1 MDRSSTAREPAGP
14 PDAPPALRVVCLSG
28 GVGGARLLHGLARA
42 LPEGALTV
50 IVNTG
55 DDFSH
60 WGLHISPDLDTVMY
74 TLSGL
79 GHEERGWGLAEES
92 FGALEM
98 VKRYGGDAWFA
109 LGDRDLGTHL
119 VRTAALARGET
130 LSAVTARLFRA
141 LGVTTRVLPM
151 TDAPCRT
158 MIDTEA
164 DGTLPF
170 QEWFVRRRTAP
181 VVRRVWFDG
190 GRAPAPGV
198 IEAIESAD
206 VCLVGPSNPYVSVDP
221 ILAMDGVRAALERKK
236 VVALSPIV
244 GGRAVKGPLAE
255 MIRALRREEPSP
267 AAIVRHYEGLLRG
280 VFVEEGDEPAARE
293 AGCAVRGGRTVMT
306 DRAAS
311 LRLARE
317 LLDFAASLA

>member
-1 MDRSSTAREPAGP
+1 MSRRDLR
-14 PDAPPALRVVCLSG
+14 RVVCLSG
-28 GVGGARLLHGLARA
+28 GVGGARLLHGLVRA
-42 LPEGALTV
+42 LPEDALTV
-50 IVNTG
+50 VVNTG
-55 DDFSH
+55 DDFRH

-98 VKRYGGDAWFA
+98 VRRYGGDDWFA

-119 VRTAALARGET
+119 VRTEALARGEP
-130 LSAVTARLFRA
+130 LSAITARLFRA
-141 LGVTTRVLPM
+141 LGVATRVLPM
-151 TDAPCRT
+151 ADAPCRT

-181 VVRRVWFDG
+181 VVKRVWFDG
-190 GRAPAPGV
+190 TRAPAPGV
-198 IEAIESAD
+198 IEAILAAD
-206 VCLVGPSNPYVSVDP
+206 VCLIGPSNPYVSVDP
-221 ILAMDGVRAALERKK
+221 ILAMDGVRAALAERP

-244 GGRAVKGPLAE
+244 GGCAVKGPLAE
-255 MIRALRREEPSP
+255 MICALRGEDPS
-267 AAIVRHYEGLLRG
+267 AGAIVRHYQGLVRG
-280 VFVEEGDEPAARE
+280 IFVEGGDEAEARA
-293 AGCAVRGGRTVMT
+293 AGCAVRGGRTIMT
-306 DRAAS
+306 SRAES

-317 LLDFAASLA
+317 VLDFAATVA

>member
-1 MDRSSTAREPAGP
+1 MSASELR
-14 PDAPPALRVVCLSG
+14 RVVCLSG

-55 DDFSH
+55 DDFRH

-98 VKRYGGDAWFA
+98 VKRYGGDDWFA

-119 VRTAALARGET
+119 VRTEALARGEA
-130 LSAVTARLFRA
+130 LSAITARLFRG
-141 LGVTTRVLPM
+141 LGVATRVLPM
-151 TDAPCRT
+151 ADAPCRT
-158 MIDTEA
+158 MLDTEA

-181 VVRRVWFDG
+181 VVKRVWFDG
-190 GRAPAPGV
+190 TRTPAPGV
-198 IEAIESAD
+198 LDAIRAAD
-206 VCLVGPSNPYVSVDP
+206 VCLLGPSNPYVSVDP
-221 ILAMDGVRAALERKK
+221 ILAMAGVRAAMAEKP

-244 GGRAVKGPLAE
+244 GGRAVKGPLGE
-255 MIRALRREEPSP
+255 MIRALRGEEPS
-267 AAIVRHYEGLLRG
+267 AGAIVRHYGGLLRG
-280 VFVEEGDEPAARE
+280 LFVEEGDEAEARL
-293 AGCAVRGGRTVMT
+293 AGCAVRGGKTVMAS
-306 DRAAS
+306 RADS
-311 LRLARE
+311 LRLAGE
-317 LLDFAASLA
+317 VLEFATSIA

>member
-1 MDRSSTAREPAGP
+1 MSAREIR
-14 PDAPPALRVVCLSG
+14 RVVCLSG

-42 LPEGALTV
+42 LPADALTV

-55 DDFSH
+55 DDFRH

-79 GHEERGWGLAEES
+79 GHEERGWGLAVES

-98 VKRYGGDAWFA
+98 VRRYGGEDWFA

-119 VRTAALARGET
+119 VRTEALARGEA
-130 LSAVTARLFRA
+130 LSTITARLFRG
-141 LGVTTRVLPM
+141 LGVETRVLPM
-151 TDAPCRT
+151 ADAPCRT

-181 VVRRVWFDG
+181 AVKRVWFDG
-190 GRAPAPGV
+190 TRTPAPGV
-198 IEAIESAD
+198 VEAIEAAD
-206 VCLVGPSNPYVSVDP
+206 LCVIGPSNPYVSVDP
-221 ILAMDGVRAALERKK
+221 ILAMDGVRAAMEGRP

-255 MIRALRREEPSP
+255 MIRALRGEDASP
-267 AAIVRHYEGLLRG
+267 GAIVRHYAGLLRG
-280 VFVEEGDEPAARE
+280 IFVEEGDEASARE

-306 DRAAS
+306 DRAES

-317 LLDFAASLA
+317 VLDFAASLA

>member
-1 MDRSSTAREPAGP
+1 MSGRDLR
-14 PDAPPALRVVCLSG
+14 RVVCLSG
-28 GVGGARLLHGLARA
+28 GVGGARLLSGLARA

-50 IVNTG
+50 VVNTG
-55 DDFSH
+55 DDFRH

-98 VKRYGGDAWFA
+98 VRRYGGDDWFA

-119 VRTAALARGET
+119 VRTEALARGEA
-130 LSAVTARLFRA
+130 LHAITARLFRA
-141 LGVTTRVLPM
+141 LGVNTRVLPM
-151 TDAPCRT
+151 ADEPCRT

-181 VVRRVWFDG
+181 AVKRVWFDG
-190 GRAPAPGV
+190 TRTPAPGV
-198 IEAIESAD
+198 VEAILAAD
-206 VCLVGPSNPYVSVDP
+206 VCLIGPSNPYVSVDP
-221 ILAMDGVRAALERKK
+221 ILAMDGVRAALERRP
-236 VVALSPIV
+236 VAALSPIV

-255 MIRALRREEPSP
+255 MIRALRGEEPS
-267 AAIVRHYEGLLRG
+267 AGAIVRHYEGLLRG
-280 VFVEEGDEPAARE
+280 IFVEEGDEAEARAASGSSSRA
-293 AGCAVRGGRTVMT
+293 AGCAVRGGRTIMT
-306 DRAAS
+306 SRAES

-317 LLDFAASLA
+317 VLDFAATLA